1 MYWYG
6 GGNVS
11 GEVIRGDNGKLYSDV
26 GIEVGNG
33 DLEEVELEI
42 KNEVC
47 SGYVSIV
54 KKGVIVV
61 KVGFSVGACSS
72 PIWVF

>member
-42 KNEVC
+42 KMKFVL
-47 SGYVSIV
+47 VMLV
-54 KKGVIVV
+54 L
-61 KVGFSVGACSS
+61 
-72 PIWVF
+72 